1 MAKVCVICGV
11 EGKYKCP
18 TCLVYYCSVTCCKK
32 HREDNCEIAQTNL
45 TNIHNEPVYPYS
57 TPSTVNTDK
66 LELLKGNKKL
76 VEMLKGNPHLRNL
89 LSTIDKSNDPEDIMQ
104 KAMQEPLFVEFADAC
119 LEVIDPQ
126 KDED

>member
-1 MAKVCVICGV
+1 M
-11 EGKYKCP
+11 
-18 TCLVYYCSVTCCKK
+18 
-32 HREDNCEIAQTNL
+32 EIRND
-45 TNIHNEPVYPYS
+45 YS
-57 TPSTVNTDK
+57 IKIIFNNDDFF
-66 LELLKGNKKL
+66 LEGNKKL